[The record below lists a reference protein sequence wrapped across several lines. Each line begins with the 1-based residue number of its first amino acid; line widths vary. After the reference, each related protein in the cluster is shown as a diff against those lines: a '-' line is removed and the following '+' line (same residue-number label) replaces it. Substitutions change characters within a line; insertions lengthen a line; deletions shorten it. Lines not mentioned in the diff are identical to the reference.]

1 MTSASASR
9 VTRSSRSLRVAV
21 AMFAGVL
28 AVVTVLRAQE
38 TPPVR
43 EAPPPATSPAGEPVP
58 ESANPAETGPAASAA
73 AATEKADAAGGQ
85 PVPVTGPTNAPPDPA
100 RPVGPTPGRFEPT
113 EKVRADFDVAFPIDI

>member
-1 MTSASASR
+1 MTSVSASR
-9 VTRSSRSLRVAV
+9 VTRSSRNLRLAI

-38 TPPVR
+38 TPPA
-43 EAPPPATSPAGEPVP
+43 APAASLPAAPASEPVP
-58 ESANPAETGPAASAA
+58 AAGTAEEPTADAADASADKGPPSPAA
-73 AATEKADAAGGQ
+73 AAPTSAPADSK
-85 PVPVTGPTNAPPDPA
+85 

>member
-38 TPPVR
+38 TPPAAPATAPAEIPPGAAASGADAST
-43 EAPPPATSPAGEPVP
+43 EAPAS
-58 ESANPAETGPAASAA
+58 GPAAAEAQEDSVATSEPSAA
-73 AATEKADAAGGQ
+73 ADTPASADR
-85 PVPVTGPTNAPPDPA
+85 P